1 MNRKRKGEEVG
12 EWGRKGMGDWVVE
25 EEWGGGGGGELV
37 GKRRVGRGVGINYS
51 SLTS

>member
-1 MNRKRKGEEVG
+1 MLESGT
-12 EWGRKGMGDWVVE
+12 
-25 EEWGGGGGGELV
+25 EEWVGGGGVVGGGELV